1 MRSLGE
7 KFMKQISTLNANNI
21 IQYLDASELIFF
33 LAIKDIE
40 QKTVVDI
47 LRDGLSCHDNILI
60 HDDNGTAVTIS
71 IFILGYNYPFKGINT
86 TVERLKAVKG
96 KNKSRTKDPYNCR
109 DFMKYLDSINFRK
122 ADYLIIGK
130 P

>member
-40 QKTVVDI
+40 QKQLLIYCVTV
-47 LRDGLSCHDNILI
+47 
-60 HDDNGTAVTIS
+60 
-71 IFILGYNYPFKGINT
+71 
-86 TVERLKAVKG
+86 
-96 KNKSRTKDPYNCR
+96 
-109 DFMKYLDSINFRK
+109 
-122 ADYLIIGK
+122 
-130 P
+130 